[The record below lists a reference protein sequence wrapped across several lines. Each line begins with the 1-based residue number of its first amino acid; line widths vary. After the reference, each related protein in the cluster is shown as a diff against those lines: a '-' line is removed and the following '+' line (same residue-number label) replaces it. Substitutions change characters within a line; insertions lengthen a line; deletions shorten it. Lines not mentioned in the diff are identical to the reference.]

1 MKKVTIDFHNMWG
14 GFDKNNNV
22 ITNTLRL
29 LYDVEVSSNPDISIC
44 QVSPASHQSPPPER
58 FVTKGKSKVV
68 HWMVESIDRTGEPD
82 YDRCDFS
89 ITSCRFNDERNTRVP
104 LWSMYVNW
112 FGDQEE
118 DYQKGRNQA
127 LLVSPKKLL
136 SPMNHTEKKKF
147 CSILT
152 NNDMGIRKEHY
163 PEFIKL
169 SIEHGLMT
177 ESRGRFL
184 QNMPTIGGDELD
196 KLNYLDSFKFNMC
209 YDNGKSDGWITE
221 KLIHPIYKGCIPIYW
236 GCKTVVDEFN
246 EDRFI
251 HVRNYDNIYKMW
263 DHILELTYNKNMFKE
278 MQSQPCFPNNK
289 IPDAANPEYL
299 IEGLK
304 RIVES

>member
-44 QVSPASHQSPPPER
+44 QVSPASHQSPPPES
-58 FVTKGKSKVV
+58 FVTKGKNKVV

-82 YDRCDFS
+82 YNRCDFS
-89 ITSCRFNDERNTRVP
+89 ITSCRFNDDRNTRLP

-136 SPMNHTEKKKF
+136 APMKQTEKKKF

-152 NNDMGIRKEHY
+152 NNDMGIRKDHY

-169 SIEHGLMT
+169 SIDHGLMT

-184 QNMPTIGGDELD
+184 QNMPSIGGDELD

-209 YDNGKSDGWITE
+209 YDNGESDGWITE

-236 GCKTVVDEFN
+236 GCKTVIDEFN

-251 HVRNYDNIYKMW
+251 HVRNYDDIYKMW
-263 DHILELTYNKNMFKE
+263 DRVMELNYNNNMFKE
-278 MQSQPCFPNNK
+278 VQSQPCFPNNK

-304 RIVES
+304 RIIES